1 MKIKFTRKFL
11 FMALMAWLLQPG
23 CKKVDLERIAMIKTN
38 PVSDITINTAVMN
51 AEIIDIGEKV
61 KSYGFVVATYENP
74 TITDQKVIA
83 GNNPVIGSFSQ
94 IVDGLSQNTGYW
106 VRGFV
111 ESESSVV
118 YGENVTFKTTAGTS
132 TAWLNYDNGQNNDGI
147 GLTNGGSFDAVIRF
161 TPDQLAPYDG
171 FTITKIKFFPR
182 MNSSAAFST
191 EIFEGT
197 NLTGMQPVSCQEIE
211 SPVLDHWNEITL
223 LEPHSINASN
233 ELLVGYWVYNQL
245 AGDYPAGIDAGPA
258 QVGFGD
264 LISFDDGA
272 TWESLTEASGY
283 EINANWNIQVYV
295 TNEKGQMIHLN
306 PGNGVISRKSGKRQ
320 VNPGISTFNS
330 SNR

>member
-1 MKIKFTRKFL
+1 
-11 FMALMAWLLQPG
+11 
-23 CKKVDLERIAMIKTN
+23 
-38 PVSDITINTAVMN
+38 
-51 AEIIDIGEKV
+51 
-61 KSYGFVVATYENP
+61 
-74 TITDQKVIA
+74 
-83 GNNPVIGSFSQ
+83 
-94 IVDGLSQNTGYW
+94 
-106 VRGFV
+106 
-111 ESESSVV
+111 
-118 YGENVTFKTTAGTS
+118 
-132 TAWLNYDNGQNNDGI
+132 
-147 GLTNGGSFDAVIRF
+147 
-161 TPDQLAPYDG
+161 
-171 FTITKIKFFPR
+171 

-233 ELLVGYWVYNQL
+233 ELLVGYLVYNQL